1 MKKLRRGFTLVELL
15 AVIAILGVLSSGV
28 ILSYSKYLKN
38 AKERFYASQED
49 TVTLSGK
56 EYFTDF
62 RSALPENIGDKTA
75 VDLDTLYSKKYLSR
89 LKDYNG
95 KECQTSTDSNAN
107 KVYAYKVANN
117 TYVYYSLIDCNGYKT
132 EADTKS
138 PVITFNP
145 NKAITN
151 GNINVV
157 MTVKDNKKVEYYSYE
172 VIKDGTVI
180 SKKDPTQYTNPI
192 TITLKDEGTYVI
204 KGHAI
209 DSSGN
214 ATDKTSG
221 KYVIDK
227 TPPYCSQ
234 IRIES
239 SNGSVA
245 NKWQAKVVKLKITPQ
260 ADVDKWNF
268 KNCFKS
274 TNGSAV
280 CKDDGVNIIGA
291 KSKTLKGSNN
301 SLFTGTSYTDNGHVY
316 GKINAYDEAGNSCSV
331 NTSEYLID
339 LDAPVIKNTA
349 LTSKT
354 SGYNAANATL
364 TFGITDRAD
373 KQGNTIYYRIKT
385 DAGSYS
391 NWKTY
396 PLGTS
401 KISVDINFS
410 GGLDGKNHTVTIQ
423 AKDELDNQSSAKKLS
438 YIVYKECDTT
448 TSTIVAGTCS
458 VPLGVGTANTTRTFK
473 DKFTGLVCKT
483 TTGQEKC
490 CNGPKITETNWSSCS
505 KSCGGGTQSKTVTTE
520 SCDGK
525 TTKNTKS
532 QSCNTSCC
540 VEPGTQDIGSWSSC
554 SKSCNGG
561 YQSRTIKT
569 YNCDGSYSSNTVSQA
584 CNTQC
589 CRTPG
594 SVEYDSWSSCSRSCN
609 GGYQSRA
616 VRTYNCDGSYST
628 QYESRSCNEFCCR
641 TPGSVEYGS
650 WSTCSATVNGSQSRE
665 VRTYNCDGSYSVSY
679 DSRSCNLCVREPGSV
694 EYGSWGSC
702 SKSCGGGTRSRE
714 KRTYNCDGSY
724 STSTDKGS
732 CNTDSCPAKP
742 TCTLKI
748 NASNATKGN
757 NGWYRKG
764 TVNVT
769 MTMTGS
775 PTSYGINSKSNGLK
789 SVTINSNGEHK
800 ITGYVKNVTGSNT
813 CTKTVKYDK
822 TPPSVRQNIYRKYK
836 GEMCVLRPNDTY
848 AYRYEVIIQDD
859 DSKIYK
865 SECQSSIDTSI
876 HPIRGGGDGFTGR
889 QYLYENFCVKKAQTK
904 TCKVTD
910 QAGNSKSY
918 TCDSTTAGNC

>member
-62 RSALPENIGDKTA
+62 RSALPEDIGDKTT

-227 TPPYCSQ
+227 TPPDCSQ

-239 SNGSVA
+239 GNGSVA
-245 NKWQAKVVKLKITPQ
+245 NKWQAKVVKLRITPQ

-291 KSKTLKGSNN
+291 KSKILKGSNN

-401 KISVDINFS
+401 KISVDINFQ
-410 GGLDGKNHTVTIQ
+410 GGLNGESHTVSVE
-423 AKDELDNQSSAKKLS
+423 AKDELGNQSSVKKIS
-438 YIVYKECDTT
+438 YTVYKECDST

-490 CNGPKITETNWSSCS
+490 CNGPKITETSWSSCS

-520 SCDGK
+520 SCDGN
-525 TTKNTKS
+525 TTKNTQT
-532 QSCNTSCC
+532 QSCN
-540 VEPGTQDIGSWSSC
+540 
-554 SKSCNGG
+554 N
-561 YQSRTIKT
+561 Y
-569 YNCDGSYSSNTVSQA
+569 
-584 CNTQC
+584 C

-594 SVEYDSWSSCSRSCN
+594 SVEYDSWSGCSASC
-609 GGYQSRA
+609 GGGTQSRA
-616 VRTYNCDGSYST
+616 VRTYNCDGSYYTSYET
-628 QYESRSCNEFCCR
+628 QSCNNQSCCSGP
-641 TPGSVEYGS
+641 TVTTGS
-650 WSTCSATVNGSQSRE
+650 WT
-665 VRTYNCDGSYSVSY
+665 
-679 DSRSCNLCVREPGSV
+679 
-694 EYGSWGSC
+694 SC
-702 SKSCGGGTRSRE
+702 SQTCGGGHRNRVIT
-714 KRTYNCDGSY
+714 TTQCDGTVSY
-724 STSTDKGS
+724 ELESED
-732 CNTDSCPAKP
+732 CNTQACPATKKA
-742 TCTLKI
+742 TCTISL
-748 NASNATKGN
+748 SGGTKGN
-757 NGWYRKG
+757 NGWYKGG
-764 TVNVT
+764 TVKATLNISGEV
-769 MTMTGS
+769 
-775 PTSYGINSKSNGLK
+775 TSYGIDGNSGSKTTTRNYDGK
-789 SVTINSNGEHK
+789 HT
-800 ITGYVKNVTGSNT
+800 ITGYVTNAKGTNK
-813 CTKTVKYDK
+813 CTATIKYDS
-822 TPPSVRQNIYRKYK
+822 TPPYATVERFKNYK
-836 GEMCVLRPNDTY
+836 GPYCIQLQNYEFN
-848 AYRYEVIIQDD
+848 YRYHLTTQDSTSGL
-859 DSKIYK
+859 SKTDCITDTASNVMHPVRTPNGAK
-865 SECQSSIDTSI
+865 SQ
-876 HPIRGGGDGFTGR
+876 
-889 QYLYENFCVKKAQTK
+889 QENFCTDSK
-904 TCKVTD
+904 THINCSLYD
-910 QAGNSKSY
+910 MAGNMSSVQCRIDG
-918 TCDSTTAGNC
+918 TSCS

>member
-62 RSALPENIGDKTA
+62 RSALPENIGDKTT

-132 EADTKS
+132 EADTKN

-227 TPPYCSQ
+227 TPPDCSQ

-239 SNGSVA
+239 GNGSVA
-245 NKWQAKVVKLKITPQ
+245 NKWQAKVVKLRITPQ

-401 KISVDINFS
+401 KISVDINFQ
-410 GGLDGKNHTVTIQ
+410 GGLNGESHTVSVE
-423 AKDELDNQSSAKKLS
+423 AKDELGNQSSVKKIS
-438 YIVYKECDTT
+438 YTVYKECDST

-490 CNGPKITETNWSSCS
+490 CNGPKITETSWSSCS

-520 SCDGK
+520 SCDGN
-525 TTKNTKS
+525 TTKNTQT

-540 VEPGTQDIGSWSSC
+540 
-554 SKSCNGG
+554 K
-561 YQSRTIKT
+561 
-569 YNCDGSYSSNTVSQA
+569 
-584 CNTQC
+584 
-589 CRTPG
+589 TPG
-594 SVEYDSWSSCSRSCN
+594 SVEYDSWGSCSRSCN

-616 VRTYNCDGSYST
+616 I
-628 QYESRSCNEFCCR
+628 
-641 TPGSVEYGS
+641 
-650 WSTCSATVNGSQSRE
+650 
-665 VRTYNCDGSYSVSY
+665 RTYNCDGSYSVRY
-679 DSRSCNLCVREPGSV
+679 ETQSCNNQSCCSGPTVTT
-694 EYGSWGSC
+694 GSWTSC
-702 SKSCGGGTRSRE
+702 SQTCGGGHRNRVIT
-714 KRTYNCDGSY
+714 TTQCDGTVSY
-724 STSTDKGS
+724 ELESED
-732 CNTDSCPAKP
+732 CNTQACPATKKA
-742 TCTLKI
+742 TCTISL
-748 NASNATKGN
+748 SGGTKGN
-757 NGWYRKG
+757 NGWYKGG
-764 TVNVT
+764 TVKAILNISGEV
-769 MTMTGS
+769 
-775 PTSYGINSKSNGLK
+775 TSYGIDGNSGSKTTTRNYDGK
-789 SVTINSNGEHK
+789 HT
-800 ITGYVKNVTGSNT
+800 ITGYVTNAKGTNK
-813 CTKTVKYDK
+813 CTATIKYDS
-822 TPPSVRQNIYRKYK
+822 TPPYATVERFKNYK
-836 GEMCVLRPNDTY
+836 GPYCIQLQNYEFN
-848 AYRYEVIIQDD
+848 YRYHLTTQDSTSGL
-859 DSKIYK
+859 SKTDCITDTASNVMHPVRTPNGAK
-865 SECQSSIDTSI
+865 SQ
-876 HPIRGGGDGFTGR
+876 
-889 QYLYENFCVKKAQTK
+889 QENFCTDSK
-904 TCKVTD
+904 THINCSLYD
-910 QAGNSKSY
+910 MAGNMSSVQCRIDG
-918 TCDSTTAGNC
+918 TSCS

>member
-132 EADTKS
+132 EVDTKN

-172 VIKDGTVI
+172 VIKDSTVI
-180 SKKDPTQYTNPI
+180 SKKDPTQYTDSV

-214 ATDKTSG
+214 TTDKTSG

-227 TPPYCSQ
+227 TPPDCSL
-234 IRIES
+234 IKIES

-301 SLFTGTSYTDNGHVY
+301 SLFTDTSYTDNGHVY

-339 LDAPVIKNTA
+339 LDAPVIKNATLA
-349 LTSKT
+349 NKT
-354 SGYNAANATL
+354 SGYNSSNATL
-364 TFGITDRAD
+364 TFGITDRVD
-373 KQGNTIYYRIKT
+373 GQGNVIYYRTMI
-385 DAGSYS
+385 DSGSYS
-391 NWKTY
+391 SWKTY

-423 AKDELDNQSSAKKLS
+423 AKDELNNQSSAKKLS
-438 YIVYKECDTT
+438 YTVYKECDTT
-448 TSTIVAGTCS
+448 TSTIVADTCS

-490 CNGPKITETNWSSCS
+490 CNGPKITETSWSSCS

-520 SCDGK
+520 SCDGN
-525 TTKNTKS
+525 TTKNTQT

-540 VEPGTQDIGSWSSC
+540 
-554 SKSCNGG
+554 K
-561 YQSRTIKT
+561 
-569 YNCDGSYSSNTVSQA
+569 
-584 CNTQC
+584 
-589 CRTPG
+589 TPG
-594 SVEYDSWSSCSRSCN
+594 SVEYDSWGSCSRSCN

-616 VRTYNCDGSYST
+616 I
-628 QYESRSCNEFCCR
+628 
-641 TPGSVEYGS
+641 
-650 WSTCSATVNGSQSRE
+650 
-665 VRTYNCDGSYSVSY
+665 RTYNCDGSYSVRYESQ
-679 DSRSCNLCVREPGSV
+679 SCNNYCCRKPGSV
-694 EYGSWGSC
+694 EYDSWSSC
-702 SKSCGGGTRSRE
+702 SASCGGGTQSRAV
-714 KRTYNCDGSY
+714 RTYNCDGSY
-724 STSTDKGS
+724 YTSYETQS
-732 CNTDSCPAKP
+732 CNNQSCCSGPTVTTGSWTSCSQTCGGGHRNRVITTTQCDGTVSYELESEDCNTQACPATKKA
-742 TCTLKI
+742 TCTISL
-748 NASNATKGN
+748 SGGTKGN
-757 NGWYRKG
+757 NGWYKGG
-764 TVNVT
+764 TVKATLNISGEV
-769 MTMTGS
+769 
-775 PTSYGINSKSNGLK
+775 TSYGIDGNSGSKTTTRNYDGK
-789 SVTINSNGEHK
+789 HT
-800 ITGYVKNVTGSNT
+800 ITGYVTNAKGTNK
-813 CTKTVKYDK
+813 CTATIKYDS
-822 TPPSVRQNIYRKYK
+822 TPPYATVERFKNYK
-836 GEMCVLRPNDTY
+836 GPYCIQLQNYEFN
-848 AYRYEVIIQDD
+848 YRYHLTTQDSTSGL
-859 DSKIYK
+859 SKTDCITDTASNVMHPVRTPNGAK
-865 SECQSSIDTSI
+865 SQ
-876 HPIRGGGDGFTGR
+876 
-889 QYLYENFCVKKAQTK
+889 QENFCTDSK
-904 TCKVTD
+904 THINCSLYD
-910 QAGNSKSY
+910 MAGNMSSVQCRIDG
-918 TCDSTTAGNC
+918 TSCS